1 MAPNYVLVQ
10 RILGSGSQK
19 HHIRVLFIFLLYV
32 FLDAENQSSS
42 ISTVTVAS
50 ESSDSFPD
58 NEGDT
63 LASGTNPY
71 AKLRQADTKAYISY
85 ARYSDDHTD
94 SVMALTSW
102 LCDHGINAICDMYC
116 ESEASQ
122 NLPAFIESHL
132 PTSDFII
139 AVCSPS
145 YKQCW
150 ETPNGSQQ
158 STSQCHIHTKT
169 TQENSLSRLGL
180 MLYEVFLTRNLLFQ
194 AGPKP
199 GIIPV
204 QLPDTTDHEHVN
216 DCSSMD
222 VNISPQCDIPVALRG
237 FRCYTIG
244 SMHPDHVLDQRDLLY
259 RLHDMPIFVHMAD
272 SQSCWD
278 QCDVH
283 CRDLLLLLLLLGQ
296 EAPVWGRV
304 SHIWHPWKLEML
316 PILLKRKTV
325 SQPSQQLQGTNT

>member
-1 MAPNYVLVQ
+1 MFLFKQYLAP
-10 RILGSGSQK
+10 IHKS
-19 HHIRVLFIFLLYV
+19 IIFVCFSSFFLYV
-32 FLDAENQSSS
+32 FLDAENQSPS

-63 LASGTNPY
+63 LASGTNPN

-85 ARYSDDHTD
+85 ARYSDDHTN

-102 LCDHGINAICDMYC
+102 LRDHGINAICDMYS

-122 NLPAFIESHL
+122 NPPAFIESHL

-150 ETPNGSQQ
+150 QTPHSSQQ
-158 STSQCHIHTKT
+158 PASQCHLHTET
-169 TQENSLSRLGL
+169 TPENPLARLGL
-180 MLYEVFLTRNLLFQ
+180 TRYEVFLTRNLLFQ

-204 QLPDTTDHEHVN
+204 QLPDTTDPEHVI

-222 VNISPQCDIPVALRG
+222 VNISPKCDIPVALRG

-244 SMHPDHVLDQRDLLY
+244 SMHPDHILDQRDLLY
-259 RLHDMPIFVHMAD
+259 RLHDMLINEHMAD

-278 QCDVH
+278 ECDVC
-283 CRDLLLLLLLLGQ
+283 CRDLLLLLLLL
-296 EAPVWGRV
+296 
-304 SHIWHPWKLEML
+304 
-316 PILLKRKTV
+316 LL
-325 SQPSQQLQGTNT
+325 